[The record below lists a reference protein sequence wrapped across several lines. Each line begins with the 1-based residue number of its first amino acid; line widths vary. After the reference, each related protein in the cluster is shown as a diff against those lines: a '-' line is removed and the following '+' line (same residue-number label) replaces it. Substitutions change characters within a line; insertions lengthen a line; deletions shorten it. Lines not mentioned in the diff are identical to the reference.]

1 MSLLRM
7 LISLTLTGYV
17 EGCFEWAPEK
27 VKLLQKLQSL
37 KQVPLPAGPYDLT
50 IFVLLE
56 VFIVNK
62 DIVWNL

>member
-27 VKLLQKLQSL
+27 VKLLQKLQPL
-37 KQVPLPAGPYDLT
+37 KQVALPAGPYDLT